1 MEKSNILQK
10 DYTLNQN
17 GYQLKLPLNIDC
29 IIPKDD
35 SVRLL
40 SQFVEEMDLSDLY
53 STYQRIPENPSPR
66 TIFKVVLYAYMN
78 GDFSSRDMEEV
89 CRRDINFMYLLEGTP
104 VPDHATFARFHTLHF
119 ALCSK
124 KILAAV
130 TKFLYS
136 IGEISGEDIF
146 IDGTKIE
153 AYANKYTFVWKKAT
167 TKNMEKL
174 LKKLAAFVESCEE
187 MYGLR
192 IVYQNKVTVK
202 HLKKLRK
209 KLYRLKVEEGI
220 EFVHG
225 TGKRKSPLQKSIETL
240 EQYLDKLKEYTQK
253 LYVCGDRNSYS
264 KTDHDATFMRISS
277 SPDFA

>member
-1 MEKSNILQK
+1 MWRRWICL
-10 DYTLNQN
+10 
-17 GYQLKLPLNIDC
+17 
-29 IIPKDD
+29 
-35 SVRLL
+35 
-40 SQFVEEMDLSDLY
+40 
-53 STYQRIPENPSPR
+53 TYIRRIRRIPENPSPR

-153 AYANKYTFVWKKAT
+153 VYANKYTFVWKKAT

-174 LKKLAAFVESCEE
+174 LKKLAAFVESCEVLWSSIFVTL
-187 MYGLR
+187 MANKIGGLQFG
-192 IVYQNKVTVK
+192 I
-202 HLKKLRK
+202 
-209 KLYRLKVEEGI
+209 YRNC
-220 EFVHG
+220 
-225 TGKRKSPLQKSIETL
+225 Q
-240 EQYLDKLKEYTQK
+240 
-253 LYVCGDRNSYS
+253 
-264 KTDHDATFMRISS
+264 ISS
-277 SPDFA
+277 RVFHTAVAALPLTKANRSDFE

>member
-1 MEKSNILQK
+1 
-10 DYTLNQN
+10 
-17 GYQLKLPLNIDC
+17 
-29 IIPKDD
+29 
-35 SVRLL
+35 
-40 SQFVEEMDLSDLY
+40 
-53 STYQRIPENPSPR
+53 
-66 TIFKVVLYAYMN
+66 
-78 GDFSSRDMEEV
+78 
-89 CRRDINFMYLLEGTP
+89 
-104 VPDHATFARFHTLHF
+104 
-119 ALCSK
+119 
-124 KILAAV
+124 
-130 TKFLYS
+130 
-136 IGEISGEDIF
+136 
-146 IDGTKIE
+146 
-153 AYANKYTFVWKKAT
+153 
-167 TKNMEKL
+167 
-174 LKKLAAFVESCEE
+174 